1 MAFEAACGID
11 IGNALPG
18 KPGILV
24 ILHLVQPFRFSGVS
38 GQYAI
43 WAFWQLREGGD
54 GSDAGTL
61 MWFPVVFF
69 CRIALLTHLTAET
82 IALDL
87 VQVKDA
93 ASGML
98 TARFAKTTMCTRYAD
113 NTAHAL
119 SAVLSH
125 C

>member
-1 MAFEAACGID
+1 
-11 IGNALPG
+11 
-18 KPGILV
+18 
-24 ILHLVQPFRFSGVS
+24 
-38 GQYAI
+38 
-43 WAFWQLREGGD
+43 
-54 GSDAGTL
+54 

-82 IALDL
+82 HATDV

-93 ASGML
+93 ASGVL
-98 TARFAKTTMCTRYAD
+98 AARFAKRTLCTHYAD

-125 C
+125 YACDDTAAR